1 MPYRMHQFD
10 PLFKQYL
17 SFVQFSISGV
27 LMRNMLCKRENLE
40 RLLRHNEPEFSK
52 ASIFKSMERFLRR
65 VNEMEETILIP
76 SRLLDLTAG
85 DSDDRVNLEG
95 KHGSIVKMIS
105 VDMDLRR
112 LYNIITQMKI
122 ELLWSKRR
130 LIDIQELKEDFVPAH
145 KSMNSRYS
153 STASIQS
160 VQSTWTSSDSES
172 DTSIEG
178 SVLASEYDADAIAK
192 SFQRHL
198 RGLHHS
204 IQKMT
209 LAAEYLTMRYQ
220 ADITSQM

>member
-1 MPYRMHQFD
+1 
-10 PLFKQYL
+10 
-17 SFVQFSISGV
+17 
-27 LMRNMLCKRENLE
+27 
-40 RLLRHNEPEFSK
+40 
-52 ASIFKSMERFLRR
+52 MERFVRT

-105 VDMDLRR
+105 VDMDLHR
-112 LYNIITQMKI
+112 LYNIITRMKI

-130 LIDIQELKEDFVPAH
+130 LIDIQELKEDFVPAQ

-160 VQSTWTSSDSES
+160 VQSSWTSSDSES
-172 DTSIEG
+172 DTCIED
-178 SVLASEYDADAIAK
+178 SVLASEYEADAIAK
-192 SFQRHL
+192 SFETHL